1 MTFFALFRRS
11 KPAAPGREH
20 ARPTPA
26 PSADVIIESAPD
38 PDEDLLRYP
47 PFIKGLPASDVDAL
61 LAKQTE
67 LLRRLQDG
75 VGMTDT
81 DYRELVLPVVRRLA
95 AFVHLLPA
103 SEAHHHRGSG
113 GLLRHSLEVGFL
125 AAQASMR
132 HVFALDREP
141 KDRYHLEPR
150 WRVASGLAGLL
161 HDIGKPV
168 ADLTV
173 SDRDGTLT
181 WCPHEEPLLDWARR
195 HALQRYYL
203 RWRETRRH
211 NAHLQMGTLVVHAI
225 LTPEIKTWLSR
236 DPAILANL
244 IAVVAGQEE
253 TSVLGT
259 VLGKADRASVARD
272 LRENRIDPDAFA
284 LGVPVDRYLIDAMRR
299 LVREGTWTVNTP
311 GARLWMLADGLHVVW
326 PQGGEDIAGLLAR
339 DKIPGIPKA
348 PETIADILVE
358 RGHVTTYREEERD
371 RFYRRI
377 APAPLVKDGKPV
389 QLTMLLLASPELV
402 FAGHPPAP
410 VARWQDGA
418 SCAPVRIEDPA
429 ELIMSDADALDD
441 RDTDVTAA
449 APFDLITEAEHT
461 AGPDAPVATTASPP
475 RPFADSEPVPNAAAV
490 APPQPRTPNDP
501 NDPAASSRNWLA
513 GRGTGGL
520 ALITLLRSIA
530 DGERPAEI
538 LVRRDRHLLIP
549 YPEGLTALAVPGIGM
564 EPADVLHALWD
575 DGLLA
580 IDPRRPLLRVREID
594 GRMRAM
600 LTVEASAV
608 VTTLLD
614 RPVEAA
620 VTPLVEPPVDRV
632 ATETDTPNADG
643 PGESEAAG
651 NPSRQVDAI
660 EVPEAQPGA
669 TALAPSPPKLP
680 PRRSAARAFAED
692 LAARCRAG
700 RVPTTALP
708 NGLLIDHA
716 TLTALAAEHRIAPSK
731 LLRRLKHQ
739 PDFIPDT
746 RGIILAGRP

>member
-1 MTFFALFRRS
+1 MTLFDLFRRS
-11 KPAAPGREH
+11 KPAAP
-20 ARPTPA
+20 TPA
-26 PSADVIIESAPD
+26 PTPGTDTIPESAPD

-67 LLRRLQDG
+67 LIRRLQDG
-75 VGMTDT
+75 VGMTDA

-168 ADLTV
+168 ADLEV

-244 IAVVAGQEE
+244 IAVVGGQEE
-253 TSVLGT
+253 TSVVGT
-259 VLGKADRASVARD
+259 VVGNADRASVARD

-299 LVREGTWTVNTP
+299 LVRDGTWTVNTP

-389 QLTMLLLASPELV
+389 HLTMLLLASPELV

-418 SCAPVRIEDPA
+418 SCAPVRDDDPV
-429 ELIMSDADALDD
+429 ELIMSDTGALDAP
-441 RDTDVTAA
+441 DTDVTLAEQ
-449 APFDLITEAEHT
+449 FDRITDAKRS
-461 AGPDAPVATTASPP
+461 AGSDAPVTVTPSPP
-475 RPFADSEPVPNAAAV
+475 PPGAESTPMTNPAAV
-490 APPQPRTPNDP
+490 ARPQPTPDDP
-501 NDPAASSRNWLA
+501 TASARSWLA
-513 GRGTGGL
+513 SRGTGGL

-538 LVRRDRHLLIP
+538 LARYDRHLLIP
-549 YPEGLTALAVPGIGM
+549 YPEGLTALVVPGIGM

-575 DGLLA
+575 GGLLA

-600 LTVEASAV
+600 LTVEASAAV
-608 VTTLLD
+608 ATLLESVSD
-614 RPVEAA
+614 RVPVEVLGVAPEADDPVGAA
-620 VTPLVEPPVDRV
+620 
-632 ATETDTPNADG
+632 
-643 PGESEAAG
+643 
-651 NPSRQVDAI
+651 DAI
-660 EVPEAQPGA
+660 DPPESRPGA
-669 TALAPSPPKLP
+669 TALATDPPKPP
-680 PRRSAARAFAED
+680 PRKSAARAFAED

-716 TLTALAAEHRIAPSK
+716 TLAALAAERRIPPSK

>member
-1 MTFFALFRRS
+1 MTLFDLFRRS
-11 KPAAPGREH
+11 KPAAP
-20 ARPTPA
+20 TPA
-26 PSADVIIESAPD
+26 PGTDAIPESTPD

-67 LLRRLQDG
+67 LIRRLQDG
-75 VGMTDT
+75 VGMTDA

-125 AAQASMR
+125 ASQASMR

-195 HALQRYYL
+195 HGLQRYYL

-244 IAVVAGQEE
+244 IAVVGGQEE
-253 TSVLGT
+253 TSVVGT
-259 VLGKADRASVARD
+259 VVGNADRASVARD

-299 LVREGTWTVNTP
+299 LVRDGTWTVNTP
-311 GARLWMLADGLHVVW
+311 GARLWMFADGLHVVW
-326 PQGGEDIAGLLAR
+326 PQGGEDIAGILAR

-389 QLTMLLLASPELV
+389 HLTMLLLASPELV

-418 SCAPVRIEDPA
+418 SAAPLRDEDPV
-429 ELIMSDADALDD
+429 EFIMSDALDAPD
-441 RDTDVTAA
+441 
-449 APFDLITEAEHT
+449 TEASPSVPQVRSSTPPGSTSTTHVEPSGT
-461 AGPDAPVATTASPP
+461 NPAAVRAEPYPTETRTLSGPEDPTASA
-475 RPFADSEPVPNAAAV
+475 RS
-490 APPQPRTPNDP
+490 
-501 NDPAASSRNWLA
+501 WLA

-538 LVRRDRHLLIP
+538 LARRNRHLLIP

-564 EPADVLHALWD
+564 EPADVLQALWD
-575 DGLLA
+575 GGLLA

-594 GRMRAM
+594 ERMRAM
-600 LTVEASAV
+600 LTVEASAAV
-608 VTTLLD
+608 GTLLESV
-614 RPVEAA
+614 PEHVAEELLA
-620 VTPLVEPPVDRV
+620 VEPV
-632 ATETDTPNADG
+632 ADG
-643 PGESEAAG
+643 PLDSKAAG
-651 NPSRQVDAI
+651 DPSGHTDAI
-660 EVPEAQPGA
+660 EAPAEQPGA
-669 TALAPSPPKLP
+669 TAFAPSPPKLP
-680 PRRSAARAFAED
+680 PRRSASRAFAED
-692 LAARCRAG
+692 LAAQCQDG

-716 TLTALAAEHRIAPSK
+716 TLAALAAEHRIPPSK

-739 PDFIPDT
+739 PDFLPDT

>member
-1 MTFFALFRRS
+1 MTLIDLFRRT
-11 KPAAPGREH
+11 KPAAP
-20 ARPTPA
+20 TPA
-26 PSADVIIESAPD
+26 PGTDAILESATD
-38 PDEDLLRYP
+38 PDEELLRYP

-67 LLRRLQDG
+67 LIRRLQDG
-75 VGMTDT
+75 VGMTDA
-81 DYRELVLPVVRRLA
+81 DYRELILPVVRRLA

-168 ADLTV
+168 ADLEV

-195 HALQRYYL
+195 HGLQRYYL

-211 NAHLQMGTLVVHAI
+211 NAHLQMGTLVVHTI

-244 IAVVAGQEE
+244 IAVVGGQEE
-253 TSVLGT
+253 SSVVGT
-259 VLGKADRASVARD
+259 VVGNADRASVARD

-418 SCAPVRIEDPA
+418 RCAPVRDDDTV
-429 ELIMSDADALDD
+429 ELIMSDADALDTP
-441 RDTDVTAA
+441 DTEASPA
-449 APFDLITEAEHT
+449 APQVRL
-461 AGPDAPVATTASPP
+461 PTASDRTRATHVEPP
-475 RPFADSEPVPNAAAV
+475 GTIPAAV
-490 APPQPRTPNDP
+490 SAEPDPTETRTPSGSQDP
-501 NDPAASSRNWLA
+501 TGSAHSWLA
-513 GRGTGGL
+513 DRGTGGL

-564 EPADVLHALWD
+564 EPADVLQGLWD
-575 DGLLA
+575 GGLLA

-600 LTVEASAV
+600 LTVEASAAV
-608 VTTLLD
+608 ATLLESMSD
-614 RPVEAA
+614 RVPVE
-620 VTPLVEPPVDRV
+620 VLRV
-632 ATETDTPNADG
+632 A
-643 PGESEAAG
+643 
-651 NPSRQVDAI
+651 
-660 EVPEAQPGA
+660 PEAEDPVGAEGAIDAPEAPPGA
-669 TALAPSPPKLP
+669 TALAPAPPKAP
-680 PRRSAARAFAED
+680 PRKSAARAFAED
-692 LAARCRAG
+692 LAAQCRDG
-700 RVPTTALP
+700 RVPTTPVP

-716 TLTALAAEHRIAPSK
+716 TLAALAAEHRIPPSK

-739 PDFIPDT
+739 PDFLPDT
-746 RGIILAGRP
+746 RGIILAGCA

>member
-1 MTFFALFRRS
+1 MTLFDLFRRS
-11 KPAAPGREH
+11 KPAAQGPEPVQ
-20 ARPTPA
+20 ATPA
-26 PSADVIIESAPD
+26 PRGTASPD

-61 LAKQTE
+61 LAKQAE
-67 LLRRLQDG
+67 LIRRLQDG

-81 DYRELVLPVVRRLA
+81 DYRQLVLPVVRRLA

-125 AAQASMR
+125 ASQASMR

-195 HALQRYYL
+195 HGLQRYYL

-244 IAVVAGQEE
+244 IAVVGGQEE
-253 TSVLGT
+253 TSVVGT
-259 VLGKADRASVARD
+259 VVGNADRASVARD

-371 RFYRRI
+371 RFYRSI

-418 SCAPVRIEDPA
+418 RCAPVRDDDTV
-429 ELIMSDADALDD
+429 ELIMSDADALDTP
-441 RDTDVTAA
+441 DTEATPA
-449 APFDLITEAEHT
+449 APQVRL
-461 AGPDAPVATTASPP
+461 PTASDRTRATHVEPP
-475 RPFADSEPVPNAAAV
+475 GTIPAAV
-490 APPQPRTPNDP
+490 SAEPDPTETRTPSGSQDP
-501 NDPAASSRNWLA
+501 TGSAHSWLA
-513 GRGTGGL
+513 DRGTGGL

-538 LVRRDRHLLIP
+538 LARHDRHLLIP
-549 YPEGLTALAVPGIGM
+549 YPEGLTALVVPGIGM

-575 DGLLA
+575 GGLLA

-600 LTVEASAV
+600 LTVEASAA

-614 RPVEAA
+614 R
-620 VTPLVEPPVDRV
+620 LVEPAVEPLDVPPCDRV
-632 ATETDTPNADG
+632 ATDPLGVAPGTDDPAG
-643 PGESEAAG
+643 AA
-651 NPSRQVDAI
+651 DAI
-660 EVPEAQPGA
+660 DPPESRPGA
-669 TALAPSPPKLP
+669 TALATDPPKPP
-680 PRRSAARAFAED
+680 PRKSAARAFAED
-692 LAARCRAG
+692 LATQCRDG

-716 TLTALAAEHRIAPSK
+716 TLAALASEHRIPPSK
-731 LLRRLKHQ
+731 LLRRFKHQ

>member
-1 MTFFALFRRS
+1 MTLFDLFRRS
-11 KPAAPGREH
+11 KPAASGPEH
-20 ARPTPA
+20 ARPTLL

-67 LLRRLQDG
+67 LIRRLQDG

-113 GLLRHSLEVGFL
+113 ALLRHSLEVGFL

-244 IAVVAGQEE
+244 IAVVGGQEAS
-253 TSVLGT
+253 SVLGT
-259 VLGKADRASVARD
+259 VVGNADRASVARD

-299 LVREGTWTVNTP
+299 LVRDGTWTVNTP

-326 PQGGEDIAGLLAR
+326 PQGGEDIAVLLAR

-377 APAPLVKDGKPV
+377 APAPLVRDGKPV

-418 SCAPVRIEDPA
+418 TSAPVRDADPA
-429 ELIMSDADALDD
+429 ERIMGAVDALADPG
-441 RDTDVTAA
+441 TDGALA
-449 APFDLITEAEHT
+449 APFDSITEAEQM
-461 AGPDAPVATTASPP
+461 AGPDAAVAATASSP
-475 RPFADSEPVPNAAAV
+475 RSCADSEPVPNAAVEAR
-490 APPQPRTPNDP
+490 PQPRTPD
-501 NDPAASSRNWLA
+501 DPASSALSWLA
-513 GRGTGGL
+513 GRGNGGL

-564 EPADVLHALWD
+564 EPAEVLHALWEG
-575 DGLLA
+575 GLLA

-594 GRMRAM
+594 GRMKAM
-600 LTVEASAV
+600 LTVEASAA
-608 VTTLLD
+608 VTALLD
-614 RPVEAA
+614 RLVEASG
-620 VTPLVEPPVDRV
+620 DRV
-632 ATETDTPNADG
+632 ATDGLGVETVADGPVESEAPGKPCRQGDATDTP
-643 PGESEAAG
+643 EA
-651 NPSRQVDAI
+651 PS
-660 EVPEAQPGA
+660 GA
-669 TALAPSPPKLP
+669 TALTTDPPKPP
-680 PRRSAARAFAED
+680 PRKSASRAFAED
-692 LAARCRAG
+692 LAAQCRAG

-716 TLTALAAEHRIAPSK
+716 TLAALAAEHRIPPSK

>member
-1 MTFFALFRRS
+1 
-11 KPAAPGREH
+11 
-20 ARPTPA
+20 
-26 PSADVIIESAPD
+26 
-38 PDEDLLRYP
+38 
-47 PFIKGLPASDVDAL
+47 VDAL

-67 LLRRLQDG
+67 LIRRLQDG
-75 VGMTDT
+75 VGMTDA

-125 AAQASMR
+125 ASQASMR

-168 ADLTV
+168 ADLEV

-195 HALQRYYL
+195 HGLQRYYL

-244 IAVVAGQEE
+244 IAVVGGQEE
-253 TSVLGT
+253 SSVLGT
-259 VLGKADRASVARD
+259 VVGNADRASVARD

-299 LVREGTWTVNTP
+299 LVRDGTWTVNTP

-371 RFYRRI
+371 RFYRRV

-402 FAGHPPAP
+402 FARHPPAP

-418 SCAPVRIEDPA
+418 TSGSVRDADPA
-429 ELIMSDADALDD
+429 ERIMSDADALDHPE
-441 RDTDVTAA
+441 TDVTLAA
-449 APFDLITEAEHT
+449 QLDLITGAEHT
-461 AGPDAPVATTASPP
+461 ADQDASVAATPSPLPPDGESTPMTKP
-475 RPFADSEPVPNAAAV
+475 AAV
-490 APPQPRTPNDP
+490 APPQPRTL
-501 NDPAASSRNWLA
+501 NDPASSARSWLA

-564 EPADVLHALWD
+564 EPAEVLQALWD

-594 GRMRAM
+594 GPMRAM
-600 LTVEASAV
+600 LTVEASAAV
-608 VTTLLD
+608 ATLLESVPD
-614 RPVEAA
+614 RVVEEVFGVAPEADNPVEA
-620 VTPLVEPPVDRV
+620 
-632 ATETDTPNADG
+632 
-643 PGESEAAG
+643 EAAI
-651 NPSRQVDAI
+651 DA
-660 EVPEAQPGA
+660 PETPPGA
-669 TALAPSPPKLP
+669 TGLAPAPPKAP
-680 PRRSAARAFAED
+680 PRKSVARAFAED
-692 LAARCRAG
+692 LAAQCRAG
-700 RVPTTALP
+700 RVPTTALS

-716 TLTALAAEHRIAPSK
+716 TLAALAAEHRIPPSK
-731 LLRRLKHQ
+731 LRRRLKHQ

-746 RGIILAGRP
+746 RGIILTGRA

>member
-1 MTFFALFRRS
+1 MTLFDLFRRS
-11 KPAAPGREH
+11 RPAA
-20 ARPTPA
+20 PTPA
-26 PSADVIIESAPD
+26 PGTDTIPESPPD

-81 DYRELVLPVVRRLA
+81 DYRQLVLPVVRRLA

-125 AAQASMR
+125 ASQASMR

-195 HALQRYYL
+195 HGLQRYYL

-244 IAVVAGQEE
+244 IAVVGGQEE
-253 TSVLGT
+253 TSVVGT
-259 VLGKADRASVARD
+259 VVGNADRASVARD

-299 LVREGTWTVNTP
+299 LVRDGTWTVNTP

-371 RFYRRI
+371 RFDRRI

-389 QLTMLLLASPELV
+389 HLTTLLLASPELV
-402 FAGHPPAP
+402 FAGHPAAP

-418 SCAPVRIEDPA
+418 TSGPVRIEDPT
-429 ELIMSDADALDD
+429 ELIMSDADAVDAPD
-441 RDTDVTAA
+441 IDGARA
-449 APFDLITEAEHT
+449 APFDLITETEQM
-461 AGPDAPVATTASPP
+461 AGPDATVAATASPP
-475 RPFADSEPVPNAAAV
+475 RPCADSEPVPDAAAE
-490 APPQPRTPNDP
+490 ARPQPRAD
-501 NDPAASSRNWLA
+501 DPASSARSWLA

-538 LVRRDRHLLIP
+538 LARHDRHLLIP
-549 YPEGLTALAVPGIGM
+549 YPEGLTALVVPGIGM

-575 DGLLA
+575 GGLLA

-600 LTVEASAV
+600 LTAEASAV
-608 VTTLLD
+608 VTRLLD
-614 RPVEAA
+614 RQVEPS
-620 VTPLVEPPVDRV
+620 VEPLVEVPDDRV

-643 PGESEAAG
+643 PGESEATV

-660 EVPEAQPGA
+660 EVPEAPPGA
-669 TALAPSPPKLP
+669 TSLVPSAPKPQ

-692 LAARCRAG
+692 LAAQCRGG
-700 RVPTTALP
+700 RVPTTALS

-716 TLTALAAEHRIAPSK
+716 TLAALAAEHRIPPSK

-739 PDFIPDT
+739 PDLIPDT
-746 RGIILAGRP
+746 RGIVLAGRP

>member
-1 MTFFALFRRS
+1 MTLFDLFRRS
-11 KPAAPGREH
+11 KPAAP
-20 ARPTPA
+20 TPA
-26 PSADVIIESAPD
+26 PGTDANPESAPD

-61 LAKQTE
+61 LAKQAE

-75 VGMTDT
+75 VGMTDA

-125 AAQASMR
+125 ASQASMR

-161 HDIGKPV
+161 HDIGKPI
-168 ADLTV
+168 ADLEV

-195 HALQRYYL
+195 HGLQRYYL

-211 NAHLQMGTLVVHAI
+211 NAHLQMGTLVVYAI

-244 IAVVAGQEE
+244 IAVVGGQEE
-253 TSVLGT
+253 TSVVGT
-259 VLGKADRASVARD
+259 VVGNADRASVARD

-389 QLTMLLLASPELV
+389 HLTMLLLASPELV

-418 SCAPVRIEDPA
+418 SCAPVRDEDPV
-429 ELIMSDADALDD
+429 ELIMSDAGALDD
-441 RDTDVTAA
+441 PDTDVTRNAR
-449 APFDLITEAEHT
+449 FDRITDAERL
-461 AGPDAPVATTASPP
+461 AGSDAPVTVTPSPP
-475 RPFADSEPVPNAAAV
+475 HPGAEFTPMTHPAGVVR
-490 APPQPRTPNDP
+490 PQPMS
-501 NDPAASSRNWLA
+501 NDPAASARSWLA
-513 GRGTGGL
+513 SRGTGGL

-538 LVRRDRHLLIP
+538 LARHDRHLLIP

-564 EPADVLHALWD
+564 EPAEVLHALWD
-575 DGLLA
+575 GGLLA

-614 RPVEAA
+614 RLVEAA
-620 VTPLVEPPVDRV
+620 VAPLDEPPCDRV
-632 ATETDTPNADG
+632 ATDPFDIPPVADG
-643 PGESEAAG
+643 PVGSETAG
-651 NPSRQVDAI
+651 KPSRQGDAI
-660 EVPEAQPGA
+660 EAPAAQPGA
-669 TALAPSPPKLP
+669 TALAPSPPKPP

-692 LAARCRAG
+692 LATQCRDG
-700 RVPTTALP
+700 RVPTTAVP

-716 TLTALAAEHRIAPSK
+716 TLAALAAEHRIPPSK

-739 PDFIPDT
+739 PDFLPDT
-746 RGIILAGRP
+746 RGIILTGCA

>member
-1 MTFFALFRRS
+1 MTLIDLFRRT
-11 KPAAPGREH
+11 KPAAP
-20 ARPTPA
+20 TPA
-26 PSADVIIESAPD
+26 PGTDAILESATD
-38 PDEDLLRYP
+38 PDEELLRYP

-67 LLRRLQDG
+67 LIRRLQDG
-75 VGMTDT
+75 VGMTDA
-81 DYRELVLPVVRRLA
+81 DYRELILPVVRRLA

-168 ADLTV
+168 ADLEV

-195 HALQRYYL
+195 HGLQRYYL

-211 NAHLQMGTLVVHAI
+211 NAHLQMGTLVVHTI

-244 IAVVAGQEE
+244 IAVVGGQEE
-253 TSVLGT
+253 SSVVGT
-259 VLGKADRASVARD
+259 VVGNADRASVARD

-418 SCAPVRIEDPA
+418 RCAPVRDDDTV
-429 ELIMSDADALDD
+429 ELIMSDADALDTP
-441 RDTDVTAA
+441 DTEASPA
-449 APFDLITEAEHT
+449 APQVRL
-461 AGPDAPVATTASPP
+461 PTASDRTRATHVEPP
-475 RPFADSEPVPNAAAV
+475 GTIPAAV
-490 APPQPRTPNDP
+490 SAEPDPTETRTPSGSQDP
-501 NDPAASSRNWLA
+501 TGSAHSWLA
-513 GRGTGGL
+513 DRGTGGL

-564 EPADVLHALWD
+564 EPADVLQGLWD
-575 DGLLA
+575 GGLLA

-600 LTVEASAV
+600 LTVEASAAV
-608 VTTLLD
+608 ATLLESMSD
-614 RPVEAA
+614 RVPVE
-620 VTPLVEPPVDRV
+620 VLRV
-632 ATETDTPNADG
+632 A
-643 PGESEAAG
+643 
-651 NPSRQVDAI
+651 
-660 EVPEAQPGA
+660 PEAEDPVGAEGAIDAPEAPPGA
-669 TALAPSPPKLP
+669 TALAPAPPKAP
-680 PRRSAARAFAED
+680 PRKSAARAFAED
-692 LAARCRAG
+692 LAAQCQDG

-716 TLTALAAEHRIAPSK
+716 TLAALAAEHRIPPSK

-739 PDFIPDT
+739 PDFLPDT
-746 RGIILAGRP
+746 RGIILAGCA

>member
-1 MTFFALFRRS
+1 MSLFDLFRRS
-11 KPAAPGREH
+11 KPAAANPEH

-26 PSADVIIESAPD
+26 PTGDAIPEAAPD

-67 LLRRLQDG
+67 LIRRLQDG

-244 IAVVAGQEE
+244 IAVVGGQEE
-253 TSVLGT
+253 SSVLGT
-259 VLGKADRASVARD
+259 VVGNADRASVARD

-326 PQGGEDIAGLLAR
+326 PQGGEDIAALLAR

-429 ELIMSDADALDD
+429 ELIMSDADALDAP
-441 RDTDVTAA
+441 DTDGTLA
-449 APFDLITEAEHT
+449 APFDSITEAEQM
-461 AGPDAPVATTASPP
+461 AGPDAAVAETASSP
-475 RPFADSEPVPNAAAV
+475 RPCADSDSAPVPDAAAETR
-490 APPQPRTPNDP
+490 PKPRTPNDP
-501 NDPAASSRNWLA
+501 AASARSWLA

-520 ALITLLRSIA
+520 LLITLLRSIA
-530 DGERPAEI
+530 DGELPAEI

-564 EPADVLHALWD
+564 EPSDLLHALWE

-600 LTVEASAV
+600 LTADASAA

-620 VTPLVEPPVDRV
+620 VAPPDEPPCDRV
-632 ATETDTPNADG
+632 ATDPFGVAPVADG
-643 PGESEAAG
+643 PVESEAAEA
-651 NPSRQVDAI
+651 PS
-660 EVPEAQPGA
+660 GA
-669 TALAPSPPKLP
+669 TALTTDPPKPP
-680 PRRSAARAFAED
+680 PRKSAARAFAED
-692 LAARCRAG
+692 LAAQCRDG
-700 RVPTTALP
+700 HVPTTPLP

-716 TLTALAAEHRIAPSK
+716 TLAVLAAAHRIPPSK

-746 RGIILAGRP
+746 RGIILARRA

>member
-1 MTFFALFRRS
+1 MTLFDLFRRS
-11 KPAAPGREH
+11 KPAAP
-20 ARPTPA
+20 TPA
-26 PSADVIIESAPD
+26 PGTDAIPESAAD

-67 LLRRLQDG
+67 LIRRLQDG
-75 VGMTDT
+75 VGMNDA
-81 DYRELVLPVVRRLA
+81 DYRDLVLPVVRRLA

-125 AAQASMR
+125 ASQASMR
-132 HVFALDREP
+132 HVFALNREP

-195 HALQRYYL
+195 HGLQRYYL

-244 IAVVAGQEE
+244 IAVVGGQEAS
-253 TSVLGT
+253 SVVGT
-259 VLGKADRASVARD
+259 VVGNADRASVARD

-311 GARLWMLADGLHVVW
+311 GARLWMLAEGLHVVW

-389 QLTMLLLASPELV
+389 HLTMLLLASPELV

-410 VARWQDGA
+410 VAHWQDGA
-418 SCAPVRIEDPA
+418 TPSHSISTPVLGDADP
-429 ELIMSDADALDD
+429 ISDAPARQDD
-441 RDTDVTAA
+441 SADVIASEANTPVDPDTEASPA
-449 APFDLITEAEHT
+449 APQVRSPAKPDGTGAKRAEPPCT
-461 AGPDAPVATTASPP
+461 TPAVVPPVPDPTASA
-475 RPFADSEPVPNAAAV
+475 RS
-490 APPQPRTPNDP
+490 
-501 NDPAASSRNWLA
+501 WLA

-538 LVRRDRHLLIP
+538 LARHDRHLLIP
-549 YPEGLTALAVPGIGM
+549 YPEGLTALAVPDIGM
-564 EPADVLHALWD
+564 EPADVLQALWD
-575 DGLLA
+575 GGLLA

-600 LTVEASAV
+600 LTVEASAAV
-608 VTTLLD
+608 ATLLESVSD
-614 RPVEAA
+614 RVPVE
-620 VTPLVEPPVDRV
+620 VLGV
-632 ATETDTPNADG
+632 APEADN
-643 PGESEAAG
+643 PSEAEAAI
-651 NPSRQVDAI
+651 DA
-660 EVPEAQPGA
+660 PEAPPGA
-669 TALAPSPPKLP
+669 TALAPAPPKAP
-680 PRRSAARAFAED
+680 PRKSASRAFAED
-692 LAARCRAG
+692 VAARCRDG

-716 TLTALAAEHRIAPSK
+716 TLAALAAEHRIPPSK

-739 PDFIPDT
+739 PDFLPDT

>member
-1 MTFFALFRRS
+1 M
-11 KPAAPGREH
+11 
-20 ARPTPA
+20 
-26 PSADVIIESAPD
+26 IIESVPD

-67 LLRRLQDG
+67 LIRRLQDG

-81 DYRELVLPVVRRLA
+81 DYRQLVLPVVRRLA

-195 HALQRYYL
+195 HGLQRYYL

-244 IAVVAGQEE
+244 IAVVGGQEE
-253 TSVLGT
+253 TSVVGT
-259 VLGKADRASVARD
+259 VVGNADRASVARD

-402 FAGHPPAP
+402 FAGHPPTP

-418 SCAPVRIEDPA
+418 SCAPVRDDDPV
-429 ELIMSDADALDD
+429 ELIMSDTGALDAP
-441 RDTDVTAA
+441 DTDVTLAEQ
-449 APFDLITEAEHT
+449 FDRITDAKRS
-461 AGPDAPVATTASPP
+461 AGSDAPVTVTPSPP
-475 RPFADSEPVPNAAAV
+475 PPGAESTPMTNPAAV
-490 APPQPRTPNDP
+490 ARPQPTPD
-501 NDPAASSRNWLA
+501 DPAASARSWLA
-513 GRGTGGL
+513 SRGTGGL

-538 LVRRDRHLLIP
+538 LARHDRHLLIP
-549 YPEGLTALAVPGIGM
+549 YPEGLTALVVPGIGM

-575 DGLLA
+575 GGLLA

-600 LTVEASAV
+600 LTVEASAAV
-608 VTTLLD
+608 ATLLESVSD
-614 RPVEAA
+614 RVPVEVLGVAPEADDPVGAA
-620 VTPLVEPPVDRV
+620 
-632 ATETDTPNADG
+632 
-643 PGESEAAG
+643 
-651 NPSRQVDAI
+651 DAI
-660 EVPEAQPGA
+660 DPPESRPGA
-669 TALAPSPPKLP
+669 TALATDPPKPP
-680 PRRSAARAFAED
+680 PRKSAARAFAED
-692 LAARCRAG
+692 LAAQCRAG

-716 TLTALAAEHRIAPSK
+716 TLAALAAEHRIPPSK

>member
-1 MTFFALFRRS
+1 MTLFDLFRRS
-11 KPAAPGREH
+11 RPAASGPEH

-26 PSADVIIESAPD
+26 PSADVIIESASD
-38 PDEDLLRYP
+38 SDEDLLRYP

-67 LLRRLQDG
+67 LIRRLQDG
-75 VGMTDT
+75 VGMTDA

-173 SDRDGTLT
+173 SDRDGILT

-259 VLGKADRASVARD
+259 VLGNADRASVARD

-311 GARLWMLADGLHVVW
+311 GARLWMLPDGLHVVW

-429 ELIMSDADALDD
+429 ELIMRDADAVDAP
-441 RDTDVTAA
+441 DTDGARA
-449 APFDLITEAEHT
+449 APFDLITETEQM
-461 AGPDAPVATTASPP
+461 AGPDAPVAATPSPLQP
-475 RPFADSEPVPNAAAV
+475 GGDSTPIPNSAAV
-490 APPQPRTPNDP
+490 ARRQPRAPD
-501 NDPAASSRNWLA
+501 DPAASARNWLA

-538 LVRRDRHLLIP
+538 LARYDRHLLIP

-575 DGLLA
+575 GGLLA

-600 LTVEASAV
+600 LTVEASVA

-614 RPVEAA
+614 RQVEPSAE
-620 VTPLVEPPVDRV
+620 PLVEVPRDRV
-632 ATETDTPNADG
+632 APKAFGVAPNADG
-643 PGESEAAG
+643 PVESEAVG
-651 NPSRQVDAI
+651 NPSRQADAI
-660 EVPEAQPGA
+660 DIAEAQPGA
-669 TALAPSPPKLP
+669 TALALDAPKPP

-692 LAARCRAG
+692 LATRCRDG
-700 RVPTTALP
+700 RVPTTAVP

-716 TLTALAAEHRIAPSK
+716 TLAALAAEHRIPPSK

-746 RGIILAGRP
+746 RGIILAGRA